1 MKPTAISTKMKL
13 AGGLLSFVIVFIIA
27 LTVMMNQ
34 MSKKDSYIINI
45 AGKQRMLSQKMSKE
59 TFFIVHRNTN
69 DFREL
74 NSAVSLFENSLNDL
88 LYGNDAKG
96 IYAPQNEKIQ
106 AKLEE
111 VMGYW
116 KPFKAEIS
124 QLKNGIETVRPD
136 TEVLTGRIE
145 KLLVLSDAVVQHMVK
160 ANLSN
165 VHIDLSGRQRMLSQR
180 MGLYIIRYLRTA
192 SAQDLLVYHDAK
204 ALYNKTLKGFLDDS
218 AVKNVPEV
226 YAIVKET
233 SVYWEDY
240 TLYLERLVS
249 MEGEINK
256 HLAYVYEKNIRLLN
270 AMDEAVWLYTDH
282 SEHKNDMFL
291 KFQYIAL
298 IIGLVIILYA
308 FVMIKEIIEHL
319 ENFVQKAK
327 ELAHGNM
334 SSFATS
340 HVSLPENS
348 EDELKEASSH
358 ISQFVR
364 KVNGA
369 MKESEDALKKAENAI
384 AQLQL
389 IAEEVEDAI
398 DDMSIDERE
407 KKQFDK
413 SVNATEDIAIQSAE
427 NLIHVNK
434 MLQKLKKSLNAMVD
448 NNSSTSDVKND
459 EEKTG

>member
-1 MKPTAISTKMKL
+1 MKPTAISAKMKL
-13 AGGLLSFVIVFIIA
+13 AGGLLSFVIVFIIG

-59 TFFIVHRNTN
+59 VIFIVHRHSN

-88 LYGNDAKG
+88 LYGNDTKG
-96 IYAPQNEKIQ
+96 IYAPQNEKIKT
-106 AKLEE
+106 KLEE

-116 KPFKAEIS
+116 NPFKEEIT
-124 QLKNGIETVRPD
+124 QLKNGIEKVRPD

-145 KLLVLSDAVVQHMVK
+145 KLLILSDSIVQHMVK

-180 MGLYIIRYLRTA
+180 MGLYISRYLRTA
-192 SAQDLLVYHDAK
+192 SGQDLLVYNDAK
-204 ALYNKTLKGFLDDS
+204 ALYDKTLKNFLEDP
-218 AVKNVPEV
+218 AVKNAPEV
-226 YAIVKET
+226 YDIVKET
-233 SVYWEDY
+233 YTYWEDY
-240 TLYLERLVS
+240 TLYLDRLVS

-256 HLAYVYEKNIRLLN
+256 HLAYIYEKNVQLLN
-270 AMDEAVWLYTDH
+270 AMDDAVWLYTDH

-308 FVMIKEIIEHL
+308 FVMTKEIIEHL

-327 ELAHGNM
+327 ELAHGDISAM
-334 SSFATS
+334 TS
-340 HVSLPENS
+340 QPVILADSS

-358 ISQFVR
+358 ISQFVH

-369 MKESEDALKKAENAI
+369 MKDSEDALKKAENAI
-384 AQLQL
+384 AQLQQ

-398 DDMSIDERE
+398 EDMGIDENE
-407 KKQFDK
+407 KKQFGK
-413 SVNATEDIAIQSAE
+413 NVNATEDIAIQSTE
-427 NLIHVNK
+427 NLMHVTK
-434 MLQKLKKSLNAMVD
+434 MLQKLKKNLNVMVE
-448 NNSSTSDVKND
+448 NSSDQY
-459 EEKTG
+459 EEIKQ

>member
-59 TFFIVHRNTN
+59 VFSIVYRHSY

-96 IYAPQNEKIQ
+96 IYAPQNEMIQ

-116 KPFKAEIS
+116 KPFKGEVEG
-124 QLKNGIETVRPD
+124 LEMGIEAVRPD
-136 TEVLTGRIE
+136 IEVLTGRIE
-145 KLLVLSDAVVQHMVK
+145 KLLFLSDAVVQNMVR

-180 MGLYIIRYLRTA
+180 MGLYINRYLRLNN
-192 SAQDLLVYHDAK
+192 AQDLLIYRDAK
-204 ALYNKTLKGFLDDS
+204 TLYDKTIKGFLEDP
-218 AVKNVPEV
+218 AVKNSPEV
-226 YAIVKET
+226 YALVKET
-233 SVYWEDY
+233 NTYWEDY
-240 TLYLERLVS
+240 SIFLEKMLS
-249 MEGEINK
+249 KEAQINK
-256 HLAYVYEKNIRLLN
+256 HLTYIYEKNIQLLN
-270 AMDEAVWLYTDH
+270 AMDDAVWLYTDH
-282 SEHKNDMFL
+282 SEHKNELFL
-291 KFQYIAL
+291 KFQYLAL
-298 IIGLVIILYA
+298 LIGFVIIVYA
-308 FVMIKEIIEHL
+308 FVMTKEVIEHL
-319 ENFVQKAK
+319 ESFVQKAK
-327 ELAHGNM
+327 ELANGDI
-334 SSFATS
+334 SSIGKGVQL
-340 HVSLPENS
+340 HEDS
-348 EDELKEASSH
+348 EDELKEASTH
-358 ISQFVR
+358 ISQFVY

-369 MKESEDALKKAENAI
+369 MKDSEDALKKAENAI

-398 DDMSIDERE
+398 DDMGIDESE

-448 NNSSTSDVKND
+448 NVHEKEDTSTS
-459 EEKTG
+459 

>member
-1 MKPTAISTKMKL
+1 MIKPTAISTKMKL
-13 AGGLLSFVIVFIIA
+13 AGGLLSFVIIVIIS

-59 TFFIVHRNTN
+59 VFFIVHRHTD

-116 KPFKAEIS
+116 KPFKSEIE
-124 QLKNGIETVRPD
+124 QLKEGIEVVRPD
-136 TEVLTGRIE
+136 MEVLTGRIE
-145 KLLVLSDAVVQHMVK
+145 KLLVLSDTIVQRMVK

-180 MGLYIIRYLRTA
+180 MGLYISRYLRTA
-192 SAQDLLVYHDAK
+192 SGQDLLVYNDAK
-204 ALYNKTLKGFLDDS
+204 ALYDKTLKGFLNDP
-218 AVKNVPEV
+218 AVKNSPEV

-233 SVYWEDY
+233 NTYWEDY
-240 TLYLERLVS
+240 TLYLDRLLA

-256 HLAYVYEKNIRLLN
+256 HMAFIYEKNIQLLN

-308 FVMIKEIIEHL
+308 FVMSKEIIEHL

-327 ELAHGNM
+327 ELAHGDISAM
-334 SSFATS
+334 TRQPVILADG
-340 HVSLPENS
+340 S

-358 ISQFVR
+358 ISQFVH
-364 KVNGA
+364 KVNNA
-369 MKESEDALKKAENAI
+369 MKDSEDALKKAENAI
-384 AQLQL
+384 SQLQQ

-398 DDMSIDERE
+398 EDMGIDETA

-413 SVNATEDIAIQSAE
+413 NVNATEDIAIQSAE

-434 MLQKLKKSLNAMVD
+434 MLQKLKKSLNGMVESAQT
-448 NNSSTSDVKND
+448 N
-459 EEKTG
+459 EKKEA

>member
-1 MKPTAISTKMKL
+1 MIKPTAISTKMKL
-13 AGGLLSFVIVFIIA
+13 AGGLLSFVIVVIIS

-34 MSKKDSYIINI
+34 MSKKDAYIINI

-59 TFFIVHRNTN
+59 VFFIVHRHTN

-116 KPFKAEIS
+116 KPFKAQIE
-124 QLKNGIETVRPD
+124 QLEDSTETVRPD
-136 TEVLTGRIE
+136 MEVLTPRIE
-145 KLLVLSDAVVQHMVK
+145 KLLVLSDTVVQRMVK

-180 MGLYIIRYLRTA
+180 MGLYISRYLRTA
-192 SAQDLLVYHDAK
+192 SKQDLLVYNDAK
-204 ALYNKTLKGFLDDS
+204 ALYDTTLKGFLADP
-218 AVKNVPEV
+218 AVKTSPDV

-233 SVYWEDY
+233 NAYWEDY
-240 TLYLERLVS
+240 TLYLDRLLT
-249 MEGEINK
+249 MEGEINT
-256 HLAYVYEKNIRLLN
+256 HLAYIYDKNIPLLN

-282 SEHKNDMFL
+282 SEHKNDLFL
-291 KFQYIAL
+291 KFQYLAL
-298 IIGLVIILYA
+298 IIGLIIILYT
-308 FVMIKEIIEHL
+308 FVISKEIIEHL
-319 ENFVQKAK
+319 EMFVQKAK
-327 ELAHGNM
+327 ELAQGDINVIAKQNVNL
-334 SSFATS
+334 SS
-340 HVSLPENS
+340 NS
-348 EDELKEASSH
+348 EDELQEASTH
-358 ISQFVR
+358 ISQFVH
-364 KVNGA
+364 KVNAA
-369 MKESEDALKKAENAI
+369 MQESEDALKKAESAI
-384 AQLQL
+384 SQLQL

-398 DDMSIDERE
+398 DDMGIEESA

-413 SVNATEDIAIQSAE
+413 NVNATEDIAIQSAE

-434 MLQKLKKSLNAMVD
+434 MLQKLKKSLNGMVESTQKNE
-448 NNSSTSDVKND
+448 NNDV
-459 EEKTG
+459 